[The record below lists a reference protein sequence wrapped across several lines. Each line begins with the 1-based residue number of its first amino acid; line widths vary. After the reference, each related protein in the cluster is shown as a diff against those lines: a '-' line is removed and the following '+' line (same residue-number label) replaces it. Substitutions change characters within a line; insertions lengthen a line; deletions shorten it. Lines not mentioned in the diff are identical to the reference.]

1 MWFTLFRRR
10 SSIVF
15 LVFSL
20 CLAVYFATFFQ
31 NCSTGTENTA
41 AGLKEE
47 YIGTRQCKSC
57 HEEAYNDWH
66 GSHHDLAMQEATAET
81 VLGDFNN
88 ATFTSKGVTSRFFKK
103 DGRFFVNTEGP
114 DGSYQDFEVRYTFGV
129 TPLQQYLVDFPGGRL
144 QCLLTAWNS
153 KANSWF
159 DLTPDERPATD
170 DWLHW
175 SKGSMT
181 WNAMCADCHST
192 YLEKN
197 FDEQTNAYNTR
208 WEIIDVSCEA
218 CHGPGKQ
225 HMAYASSSAYE
236 RGKRVE
242 GSYMYLTA
250 KLNNKEQVEQCARCH
265 SRRGQISEVFDHS
278 GVFMDH
284 YIPSTLNPGLYHP
297 DGQILDEVYVYGSFL
312 QSKMYRNNVRCTD
325 CHNAHSLELKGVGNE
340 LCGKCHEKEK
350 YDTPAH
356 HFHRQDT
363 DGASCINCHMPGK
376 YYMGNDFR
384 RDHSFRAPRPGLS
397 VQYGTPNSCNGCHS
411 DRPPEWAAEAVRR
424 WYGPERAP
432 HFSATLAAARAGDP
446 AALPGLM
453 EMVGDTSQPGIV
465 RATAVEILGEAP
477 GPEAGRKVIGALEND
492 NPLIR
497 YSAVNAM
504 VRFSAEDRL
513 RYLAPL
519 LRDPVRAVR
528 TQAAYQLADIAES
541 LFQGEERAAFQ
552 QAKKEFE
559 EVLKIQAD
567 FPGGQLMRGQYY
579 HKMGRLD
586 VAAAAYREAIRQDPY
601 LPRPYANLASLYY
614 AQGDTGEAK
623 KNFEHV
629 IRLDSNAVD
638 AHYSLG
644 LLLAEM
650 QNLAEAETHLG
661 KAARLSGNPRHYYN
675 WGLSLQN
682 LGRPAEAEKAFRKGL
697 GADPASEALLYALAV
712 LYIQQKE
719 TGKARPLVQQLLR
732 LNPQNEDY
740 QNLPGAI
747 R

>member
-1 MWFTLFRRR
+1 MLFRRR
-10 SSIVF
+10 SSIIL
-15 LVFSL
+15 LVFTL
-20 CLAVYFATFFQ
+20 CLALYFATFLQ
-31 NCSTGTENTA
+31 NCSSGNAA

-47 YIGTRQCKSC
+47 YIGAQQCKSC
-57 HEEAYNDWH
+57 HEEEYKGWV
-66 GSHHDLAMQEATAET
+66 GSHHDLAMQKATEET
-81 VLGDFNN
+81 VLGDFND
-88 ATFTSKGVTSRFFKK
+88 ASFTSNGVTSRFFKK
-103 DGRFFVNTEGP
+103 DGKFFVNTEGP
-114 DGSYQDFEVRYTFGV
+114 DGSFQDFEILYTFGV
-129 TPLQQYLVDFPGGRL
+129 TPLQQYLVNFPGGRL
-144 QCLLTAWNS
+144 QCLLTAWDSEQN
-153 KANSWF
+153 KWF
-159 DLTPDERPATD
+159 GLMPDERLPTD

-175 SKGSMT
+175 TKGSMT
-181 WNAMCADCHST
+181 WNTMCADCHST

-197 FDEQTNAYNTR
+197 FDEQTNTYNTS

-225 HMAYASSSAYE
+225 HMVYANSSAYK
-236 RGKRVE
+236 RGEKVD

-250 KLNNKEQVEQCARCH
+250 GLTSKEQVEQCARCH

-284 YIPSTLNPGLYHP
+284 YVPSTLSPGLYHP

-325 CHNAHSLELKGVGNE
+325 CHNAHSMELKAVGNE

-350 YDTPAH
+350 YDAPAH
-356 HFHRQDT
+356 HFHEQDT

-384 RDHSFRAPRPGLS
+384 RDHSFRVPRPDLS
-397 VQYGTPNSCNGCHS
+397 VQYGVPNSCNGCHS
-411 DRPPEWAAEAVRR
+411 DKSPEWAAEAVRS

-432 HFSATLAAARAGDP
+432 HYSGILAAAHTGDMS
-446 AALPGLM
+446 ALPGLV
-453 EMVGDTSQPGIV
+453 EMVGDTSQPEIAQ
-465 RATAVEILGEAP
+465 ATAVDILGGIP
-477 GPEAGRKVIGALEND
+477 SPEASREVVAALQND

-504 VRFSAEDRL
+504 ARFSVEDRL
-513 RYLAPL
+513 RRLAPL
-519 LRDPVRAVR
+519 LRDSVRAVR
-528 TQAAYQLADIAES
+528 TQAAYQLADIDEN

-559 EVLKIQAD
+559 NVLSVQAD

-579 HKMGRLD
+579 HKMGDLEQ
-586 VAAAAYREAIRQDPY
+586 AARAYRDAIRQDPY
-601 LPRPYANLASLYY
+601 LPQPYLNLANLHY
-614 AQGDTGEAK
+614 AQGNNQEAK
-623 KNFEHV
+623 QQFEMV
-629 IRLDSNAVD
+629 IRLDSNAVE

-650 QNLAEAETHLG
+650 QDLGAAEPHLG
-661 KAARLSGNPRHYYN
+661 KAARLSGNPRYFYN

-682 LGRPAEAEKAFRKGL
+682 LGRPAEAEQAFRQGL
-697 GADPASEALLYALAV
+697 DIAPDSEALLYALAV
-712 LYIQQKE
+712 LYIQQQEK
-719 TGKARPLVQQLLR
+719 GKARPVVARLLQ
-732 LNPQNEDY
+732 LNPQNGDY
-740 QNLPGAI
+740 QNLMGAI